1 MTGWTA
7 TQWIPWMTLI
17 STWIEGTAGDNSQSV
32 CPARSWRTV
41 EAEFLQWPQCP
52 ETRWES
58 QPGLD
63 TPTLPPHLLKAPDE
77 TVSVPVP
84 MASSS
89 EPTVPTADERPD
101 HELDT
106 ESPLDNANFL
116 SFEDW
121 KKQNLAKVGQSA
133 ENVGGNRRGGA
144 GKEDR
149 RRPTGIN
156 NALDSLGEDV
166 EIELDFGGF
175 GADTPET
182 AKPTSWGARVPSDAR
197 TGAVPGAGDRDVDT
211 LAQGVP
217 QAGVSRS
224 KDAGTTCKERFNYA
238 SFDCAATVLKTN
250 PECTGSSSVLI
261 ENKDSYMLNECRAKN
276 KFLILELCDDIL
288 VDTVVLA
295 NYEFFSSIFHTFR
308 VSVSDRYPAKPDQ
321 WRELGIYEAR
331 NTREVQAFA
340 VENPLIWARYVR
352 VEFLTHY
359 GNEFFCPLSLI
370 RVHGTTMLEEYKHD
384 GEAGRVED
392 VVPDEVPEPA
402 PVDAEPETIPTVDS
416 PADVGIAEKESS
428 DQTPEACPNPGLAI
442 DETVLMRLLGVTETC
457 SVHDSPAAAG
467 PEGAPVPP
475 SRPSTNDAPSPNG
488 EDVASPAAGNEALAK
503 ELGEPKA
510 TVAAGTDIET
520 IPSSATPAA
529 QETASQVASEADNR
543 PTAFAKEEQSG
554 AVESTRSTATQP
566 PSSNPTTQESFFKS
580 VNKRLQMLESNSSLS
595 LLYIEEQS
603 RILRDA
609 FNKVEKRQLAKT
621 SSFLENLNGTV
632 LHELRQF
639 REQYDHVWKS
649 VALEFELQRIQYH
662 QEVQSLST
670 QLGFLADE
678 LVFQKRVAVIQ
689 SIMILF
695 CFGLVLFSR
704 GAVSSYIELPSMQ
717 NMVSRSYSLRS
728 SSPPFGSPS
737 VSPTSSG
744 RRAGGHRR
752 NLSEDSQDGPI
763 SPTLAYSPPTPVSDV
778 MSSSEEAEN
787 RTGGSLALP
796 EVTPSTLRSRSSPP
810 DLKGGEDETPEES
823 SASSESPEEGSPV
836 PDGMRNA
843 APAKIN
849 SMEYHRQVLQ
859 GKLESGDKNQASYVS
874 PSDDIMSPCS
884 KKLSD
889 LKGKRFKNVEQF
901 VEKECIPVEPIFR
914 AQLGEGQQR
923 WSTYPAIME
932 TLKVKARQQGL
943 WNMFLPKSHFSQGAG
958 FSNVEYGLMA
968 EYLGKSTIASEATN
982 NAAPD
987 TGNMEVLAKY
997 GNEAQ
1002 KKEWLAPLLDGKIRS
1017 AFLMT
1022 EPDVASSDATNIEL
1036 DIRREGKEYVLN
1048 GSKWWSSGAGDPR
1061 CQIYLVMGKTAANHP
1076 DPYKQQSVIL
1086 VPAKTPGI
1094 TVHRMLTVYGYD
1106 DAPHGHGHITFK
1118 DVRVPASNIVL
1129 GEGRGFEIIQG
1140 RLGPGRIHH
1149 AMRTIGAAEKALEW
1163 MIARINDDRKK
1174 TFGKHL
1180 SSHGVIL
1187 EWVAKSRIE
1196 IDAARLIVLNAA
1208 IKIDQGDA
1216 KSALKE
1222 IAQAKV
1228 LVPQAALTVID
1239 RAVQAYGAAG
1249 VSQDTPLA
1257 YLWALIRT
1265 LRIADGPDEVHL
1277 QQMGRRENRARKDEI
1292 MQKLKWQKEEGARL
1306 LEVSGLKSRL

>member
-17 STWIEGTAGDNSQSV
+17 STWIEGTAGDSSQSV

-41 EAEFLQWPQCP
+41 EAEFIQWPKCP

-58 QPGLD
+58 QPVLD
-63 TPTLPPHLLKAPDE
+63 TPTLPPHLLKAPEE
-77 TVSVPVP
+77 TVSVP

-89 EPTVPTADERPD
+89 ETAVPTSDERPD
-101 HELDT
+101 QELDT

-182 AKPTSWGARVPSDAR
+182 AKPTSWGARVASDAR
-197 TGAVPGAGDRDVDT
+197 AGTVPGAGDREVDA

-384 GEAGRVED
+384 GEATRVED
-392 VVPDEVPEPA
+392 VVPDEVLEPP
-402 PVDAEPETIPTVDS
+402 PVAAGLETTPTLDE
-416 PADVGIAEKESS
+416 GTAEKEASG
-428 DQTPEACPNPGLAI
+428 QTLETCPNPGPDI
-442 DETVLMRLLGVTETC
+442 DETVLMKLLGAIETC
-457 SVHDSPAAAG
+457 SIHDSPAAVS
-467 PEGAPVPP
+467 PEGAPAST
-475 SRPSTNDAPSPNG
+475 SRPSTNDAPSPKG
-488 EDVASPAAGNEALAK
+488 DDVASSAAGNEAPAK
-503 ELGEPKA
+503 EPGEPKA
-510 TVAAGTDIET
+510 TVAAGTNVDT
-520 IPSSATPAA
+520 APASATTAV
-529 QETASQVASEADNR
+529 QETASQVVSEPDHR
-543 PTAFAKEEQSG
+543 STAFAKEEQSG
-554 AVESTRSTATQP
+554 AIESTRSTATQP

-670 QLGFLADE
+670 QLGVLADE

-737 VSPTSSG
+737 VSPTSSS

-752 NLSEDSQDGPI
+752 NLSEDSQDGLI

-778 MSSSEEAEN
+778 MSSEEAEN
-787 RTGGSLALP
+787 RTGNSLALP
-796 EVTPSTLRSRSSPP
+796 EVTPPTLRSRSSPP

-823 SASSESPEEGSPV
+823 SASAESPDEGSPG
-836 PDGMRNA
+836 PDGLRN
-843 APAKIN
+843 
-849 SMEYHRQVLQ
+849 VT
-859 GKLESGDKNQASYVS
+859 
-874 PSDDIMSPCS
+874 
-884 KKLSD
+884 
-889 LKGKRFKNVEQF
+889 VE
-901 VEKECIPVEPIFR
+901 
-914 AQLGEGQQR
+914 G
-923 WSTYPAIME
+923 
-932 TLKVKARQQGL
+932 
-943 WNMFLPKSHFSQGAG
+943 
-958 FSNVEYGLMA
+958 
-968 EYLGKSTIASEATN
+968 
-982 NAAPD
+982 
-987 TGNMEVLAKY
+987 
-997 GNEAQ
+997 
-1002 KKEWLAPLLDGKIRS
+1002 
-1017 AFLMT
+1017 
-1022 EPDVASSDATNIEL
+1022 
-1036 DIRREGKEYVLN
+1036 
-1048 GSKWWSSGAGDPR
+1048 
-1061 CQIYLVMGKTAANHP
+1061 
-1076 DPYKQQSVIL
+1076 
-1086 VPAKTPGI
+1086 
-1094 TVHRMLTVYGYD
+1094 
-1106 DAPHGHGHITFK
+1106 
-1118 DVRVPASNIVL
+1118 
-1129 GEGRGFEIIQG
+1129 
-1140 RLGPGRIHH
+1140 
-1149 AMRTIGAAEKALEW
+1149 
-1163 MIARINDDRKK
+1163 
-1174 TFGKHL
+1174 
-1180 SSHGVIL
+1180 
-1187 EWVAKSRIE
+1187 
-1196 IDAARLIVLNAA
+1196 
-1208 IKIDQGDA
+1208 
-1216 KSALKE
+1216 
-1222 IAQAKV
+1222 
-1228 LVPQAALTVID
+1228 
-1239 RAVQAYGAAG
+1239 
-1249 VSQDTPLA
+1249 
-1257 YLWALIRT
+1257 
-1265 LRIADGPDEVHL
+1265 
-1277 QQMGRRENRARKDEI
+1277 
-1292 MQKLKWQKEEGARL
+1292 
-1306 LEVSGLKSRL
+1306 